1 MSQSIWKDGI
11 GKGDGGT
18 APEAG
23 AGGTF
28 HMPEFGRLDSD
39 RKTEVLIVGGGLCGL
54 LCAYFLKQAG
64 VGCMVVEADR
74 ICSGVSGNTTAK
86 ITSQHGL
93 IYSQLVLRS

>member
-28 HMPEFGRLDSD
+28 HMPEFGRLESD
-39 RKTEVLIVGGGLCGL
+39 RKTEVLICLLYTSSQYMIHSLPIHNPPDIFQLNRQRSVRVVDKLNKIRIFEIFRGL
-54 LCAYFLKQAG
+54 
-64 VGCMVVEADR
+64 
-74 ICSGVSGNTTAK
+74 S
-86 ITSQHGL
+86 L
-93 IYSQLVLRS
+93 IHI

>member
-28 HMPEFGRLDSD
+28 HMPEFGRLESD
-39 RKTEVLIVGGGLCGL
+39 RKTEVLIVESRPQRPPPTINTSV
-54 LCAYFLKQAG
+54 FRS
-64 VGCMVVEADR
+64 DSSR
-74 ICSGVSGNTTAK
+74 PNSGM
-86 ITSQHGL
+86 
-93 IYSQLVLRS
+93 

>member
-28 HMPEFGRLDSD
+28 HMPEFGRLESD
-39 RKTEVLIVGGGLCGL
+39 RKTEEMCIR
-54 LCAYFLKQAG
+54 
-64 VGCMVVEADR
+64 DSR
-74 ICSGVSGNTTAK
+74 IT
-86 ITSQHGL
+86 
-93 IYSQLVLRS
+93 

>member
-28 HMPEFGRLDSD
+28 HMPEFGRLESD

-54 LCAYFLKQAG
+54 LC
-64 VGCMVVEADR
+64 VVVR
-74 ICSGVSGNTTAK
+74 LC
-86 ITSQHGL
+86 
-93 IYSQLVLRS
+93 RSKERRKL